1 MKQILLAL
9 FLALSLAIIARP
21 DHVRAA
27 PQDYSYTY
35 TSTNVYTNGTL
46 IYLFTGLDTTT
57 QYTFTLQLLDESG
70 SIQTEIGSSIIG
82 PGVTTDS
89 VAFDFRN
96 GFEQSYGPM
105 RVIDQFEQTLGE
117 HFVAPAFLDSWLGD
131 AGVTDNEN
139 KQGIGDVP
147 YTELNPDYHHPNTD
161 HGAVLTRVGDWT
173 LLHYRTDGTAPPF
186 DRFIKLFDLSTH
198 TEVAEFSVDEL
209 FAYNREVTDTLGIS
223 VEGLSYVVLNTDG
236 STLPFI
242 NEPQDDAAFSGSYT
256 NPHTLNVS
264 AGVYEYARYT
274 GASAFVSFGE
284 SVWIVSDASDVDEW
298 SVTAKKISVV
308 DGGSQC
314 ALLREK
320 SAAIWAGYSAQL
332 LEDSNFGTLDDT
344 DYAFNTFRQHCFE
357 AGTTSPATLTWT
369 REALAFVEPT
379 IDVADFSFI
388 MTDTYEISTVGTS
401 QAIDVINDGL
411 ANFGLDTTLGNLV
424 AMMIGML
431 ALMLITKNPFVA
443 MIGFLGIGGFFILSG
458 LATPLT
464 KILFAGS
471 ALFAVILFVRSLSN
485 KGVDA

>member
-27 PQDYSYTY
+27 PQDYTYTY
-35 TSTNVYTNGTL
+35 TVTNVYTNHVL
-46 IYLFTGLDTTT
+46 SYIVSGLDIAE
-57 QYTFTLQLLDESG
+57 QYVFTFQLTDVNGNVVS
-70 SIQTEIGSSIIG
+70 EIDQDILG
-82 PGVTTDS
+82 PGITTGT
-89 VAFDFRN
+89 FGTDFQ
-96 GFEQSYGPM
+96 GFEDAYGPL
-105 RVIDQFEQTLGE
+105 RVVDNFDQTLGE
-117 HFVAPAFLDSWLGD
+117 HFVAPAYLGSWQGD
-131 AGVTDNEN
+131 GGVTDAEN

-173 LLHYRTDGTAPPF
+173 LLHYRTTTPPT

-209 FAYNREVTDTLGIS
+209 YAYNREITDTIALS
-223 VEGLSYVVLNTDG
+223 FEGLSFVVLNTDG

-242 NEPQDDAAFSGSYT
+242 NETQDAAAFSGSYT
-256 NPHTLNVS
+256 NPHTLSVP

-274 GASAFVSFGE
+274 GASALVSFGE

-298 SVTAKKISVV
+298 SVTAKKTSVV
-308 DGGSQC
+308 DGGQQC

-320 SAAIWAGYSAQL
+320 SAAVWAGYSAQL
-332 LEDSNFGTLDDT
+332 LEDSNVGILDDT
-344 DYAFNTFRQHCFE
+344 DYSFDTFRQQCFD
-357 AGTTSPATLTWT
+357 AGTTSPGTLTWT

-388 MTDTYEISTVGTS
+388 MTDTYEISTVGTT

-443 MIGFLGIGGFFILSG
+443 MIGFLGVGGFFILSG

-471 ALFAVILFVRSLSN
+471 ALFAVILFVRSLTN